1 MSLTRKKGDQILI
14 ELRSIMK
21 TINVDDIHYRT
32 YDSQVRIVQEI
43 DKWCLKYS
51 CSEFIIWMIKMMLI
65 AKHAYLYTDA
75 IKE

>member
-1 MSLTRKKGDQILI
+1 MSITRAWIDCTWMSLTRKKGDQILI

-43 DKWCLKYS
+43 DKVLFEIFLLRVY
-51 CSEFIIWMIKMMLI
+51 
-65 AKHAYLYTDA
+65 YLNDF
-75 IKE
+75 K